1 MQKVQPV
8 IKFFKELRITDVPIV
23 VVKNDPLVLL
33 LK

>member
-8 IKFFKELRITDVPIV
+8 IKFFKELRITDIPIV
-23 VVKNDPLVLL
+23 GENDPLVLL